1 VLVLT
6 VKTAVQEVA
15 RALVVLAMFVFL
27 LGTPAALA
35 AAPPTSARQASA
47 LLAGQSL
54 CGHGQTPVA
63 CHAPGGCCRPDQ
75 PLEPPPRLLPAP
87 PASGFVTVTY
97 SGFRDMAATAGA
109 IPAFRSRAPPV

>member
-1 VLVLT
+1 MLT
-6 VKTAVQEVA
+6 VKSALHEIT

-35 AAPPTSARQASA
+35 AASPTISQAASA

-63 CHAPGGCCRPDQ
+63 CHAPAGCCRPDQ
-75 PLEPPPRLLPAP
+75 PLEPPRRLLPTP
-87 PASGFVTVTY
+87 PVADFTTVIYGSFRERIAS
-97 SGFRDMAATAGA
+97 AGA
-109 IPAFRSRAPPV
+109 ITAFRSRAPPV